1 MEACPPPACHYQ
13 HPGEPSQ
20 QAPSPSPD
28 IEASGEA
35 EGMQQQLAAGR
46 GAAPACTAAEA
57 ATAFGVRCTDGWC
70 AFVRG
75 IWSGSAGLFVPAWI
89 WLWIWPAGFGLDLA
103 CWFRPGS
110 SLGNCLGPGCSNLV
124 PYIAEGLGHRTHTHS
139 LSHTAAGSDTPLFPS
154 HACIDPDGQISTCW
168 LCACFPLAAAAG
180 CW

>member
-110 SLGNCLGPGCSNLV
+110 SLLVSAWIWPAGFDLDLACWFRPGSGLLV
-124 PYIAEGLGHRTHTHS
+124 SAWI
-139 LSHTAAGSDTPLFPS
+139 
-154 HACIDPDGQISTCW
+154 
-168 LCACFPLAAAAG
+168 
-180 CW
+180 